1 MSLIF
6 FMIAHV
12 EGSMNGT
19 PEQEAD
25 AYINS
30 RMAKFIKETP
40 GSKNAS
46 ANTGSGA
53 DNRIVG
59 DTLEQI

>member
-1 MSLIF
+1 
-6 FMIAHV
+6 MIAHV
-12 EGSMNGT
+12 EGSMMGT

-40 GSKNAS
+40 GGKNAS

-59 DTLEQI
+59 DTLE